1 MPSGLGPAAWKGPA
15 LSLPREMTSDH
26 SRAVGFQFPGSLYN
40 SPASSLCAFN
50 EKLGCGGVVSTA
62 VELLSALEADPA
74 SKLLSAS
81 LSSLFW
87 VALTARKAP
96 ANGAGSLIASD

>member
-1 MPSGLGPAAWKGPA
+1 MTACWRMDELPFVASVPSGCRCVDPMPSGLGPAAWKGPA
-15 LSLPREMTSDH
+15 LSLPGEMTSDH

-62 VELLSALEADPA
+62 VELLSA
-74 SKLLSAS
+74 
-81 LSSLFW
+81 
-87 VALTARKAP
+87 
-96 ANGAGSLIASD
+96 

>member
-1 MPSGLGPAAWKGPA
+1 MNCPVCGICTQWMQMCGSHASGLGPAAWKGPA
-15 LSLPREMTSDH
+15 LSLPGEMTSDH

-62 VELLSALEADPA
+62 IQLLSA
-74 SKLLSAS
+74 
-81 LSSLFW
+81 
-87 VALTARKAP
+87 
-96 ANGAGSLIASD
+96 